1 MTAAHIE
8 IRGLCALVTRAVS
21 EVPAALVK
29 GSPRQTEMASLRST
43 AGGGGYARAKLLEEL
58 SGECHLLASSLLL
71 IADGVADCL
80 EVAAGRDN
88 VVNWPVLT
96 ITTRPVL
103 EIAGQ
108 IAWLLDDK
116 IDGGE
121 RARRYLVWRLADLR
135 DRRLLLRD
143 FRATN
148 DPEALAEIEMHEKEL
163 LDAIAAAK
171 WQAAPTILH
180 PNGDLQAAALLD
192 AGGKREKMPSLTE
205 MVRLVSSTPSVYAM
219 LSISAHGARVG
230 TMYSLN
236 VGDQVDRQ
244 GRRTVQVG
252 GFGLPPNF
260 AIGLTAVA
268 VSFCGRL
275 IAGWNGLDASR
286 IQESSVALL
295 KHAGIG

>member
-1 MTAAHIE
+1 MSAAHEE
-8 IRGLCALVTRAVS
+8 IRALCTLVSGAIS
-21 EVPAALVK
+21 GVPAVPLK
-29 GSPRQTEMASLRST
+29 GSPRQTETASLRST
-43 AGGGGYARAKLLEEL
+43 AGGGGRARAKLLDEL

-71 IADGVADCL
+71 VADGVSDCL
-80 EVAAGRDN
+80 EVAATRDN

-116 IDGGE
+116 IDGNE

-143 FRATN
+143 FQASD
-148 DPEALAEIEMHEKEL
+148 DPKALLEIEMQEKEL

-171 WQAAPTILH
+171 WQAAPTIIH
-180 PNGDLQAAALLD
+180 SNGDLQAAALVD

-205 MVRLVSSTPSVYAM
+205 LVRLVSSTPSVYAM

-236 VGDQVDRQ
+236 VSEQVDRQ
-244 GRRTVQVG
+244 GKRTVQVG

-260 AIGLTAVA
+260 AIGLTTVA
-268 VSFCGRL
+268 VSLCGRL
-275 IAGWNGLDASR
+275 IAGWNGLDAIGIHGSA
-286 IQESSVALL
+286 VALL
-295 KHAGIG
+295 KRAGIA